1 MKRMIAVLVVVAG
14 LALVASADGPA
25 VASVDVARARALA
38 LDAIKAKH
46 PATDPSGLQ
55 YTGLTVTSSTN
66 DQIVVTVNFL
76 VTDSGTTENVEKDGR
91 DMTKKKQTTYIV
103 QMGTGGEIK
112 DVSTGSTISIQSI
125 SRKKAA
131 NQPSEATR

>member
-1 MKRMIAVLVVVAG
+1 M
-14 LALVASADGPA
+14 
-25 VASVDVARARALA
+25 DVAWAKTLA

-55 YTGLTVTSSTN
+55 YAGLTVTASTN

-76 VTDSGTTENVEKDGR
+76 VADSGTTEDVEKDGR
-91 DMTKKKQTTYIV
+91 DMTKRKQTTYIV
-103 QMGTGGEIK
+103 PMDSRGQIK

-125 SRKKAA
+125 SRKITA
-131 NQPSEATR
+131 NQPSATR